1 MRPTLPADPPLPFEG
16 SSRRPSVA
24 PLAFVVAVLA
34 LAGIPAPASA
44 QSDDADDGGRP
55 ELMREPI
62 TFTDVVDAFDD
73 EDIFDLNLTVGFM
86 RSWEIGQIQRQYADP
101 TTADARMTGD
111 WHDIANYE
119 RGTNIL
125 NLGLDVGIFRD
136 LAVYARLPLLLSDD
150 RSLSRIGSPTTADG
164 YLSTPSDGP
173 VFAFDPNGSL
183 HSPTRSGVDYMTFG
197 LAWSLLNQHRD
208 SSVPTWMIMLEGRFN
223 LGDPMRACR
232 RSADMTTT
240 NCNNQDNRVPGG
252 GPIAPGLSA
261 GVGRGMNALR
271 IETRASWRYEVIEPY
286 AGLAFQMEWP
296 GYSSDSFLP
305 SGALAGY
312 INTLPPI
319 QGRFTLGAAIIPWED
334 RLRFQRFTIDL
345 RLTGDYVSEG
355 HEYSP
360 IFDALG
366 SSSNPYFTHPTLEG
380 LTDITNDPG
389 EICNGVDDDMDGDTD
404 EGCGAAG
411 LAESNF
417 FGLTDVQSHGRFGG
431 LVTLEMQAARYIR
444 FAAAVGWVWSPPYV
458 LTQADACNP
467 NVSTGADSDVDLRR
481 VGTCRGGI
489 INPHHR
495 PVIDMPGNRF
505 RVAGTW
511 QIDLS
516 FTITAMF

>member
-1 MRPTLPADPPLPFEG
+1 MLGLG
-16 SSRRPSVA
+16 CV
-24 PLAFVVAVLA
+24 LAFA
-34 LAGIPAPASA
+34 APAA
-44 QSDDADDGGRP
+44 ADGDDDDGGRP

-62 TFTDVVDAFDD
+62 TFTDVIDSFDD
-73 EDIFDLNLTVGFM
+73 EDIFDLNLTVGFL
-86 RSWEIGQIQRQYADP
+86 RTWEIGRIQRQYAD
-101 TTADARMTGD
+101 TTTGDARMSGD

-125 NLGLDVGIFRD
+125 NVGLDIGIFRD
-136 LAVYARLPLLLSDD
+136 LAIYARLPLLLSDD
-150 RSLSRIGSPTTADG
+150 RSLARVGSPGTTDPYLGTSEGSLFTFDADG
-164 YLSTPSDGP
+164 
-173 VFAFDPNGSL
+173 SL
-183 HSPTRSGVDYMTFG
+183 RSPTRSGVDYMSFG

-223 LGDPMRACR
+223 LGDPMRACTR
-232 RSADMTTT
+232 VAEVT
-240 NCNNQDNRVPGG
+240 NCNNADGAAPGA
-252 GPIAPGLSA
+252 GPTAPGLPT

-271 IETRASWRYEVIEPY
+271 IETRASWRYEVVEPY

-296 GYSSDSFLP
+296 GYSTNQFLP

-345 RLTGDYVSEG
+345 RLTGDYISEG

-366 SSSNPYFTHPTLEG
+366 SSTNPYLTAPTLEG
-380 LTDITNDPG
+380 LSDISASGVG
-389 EICNGVDDDMDGDTD
+389 EGCGADGTGDGADNNGDGNID
-404 EGCGAAG
+404 EGCLGAAG
-411 LAESNF
+411 LATSSF
-417 FGLTDVQSHGRFGG
+417 YGLTDVQSHGRFGG
-431 LVTLEMQAARYIR
+431 TLTLEMQAARYIR
-444 FAAAVGWVWSPPYV
+444 FAAGAGFLWSPPYV

-467 NVSTGADSDVDLRR
+467 NVDAFDSGGAALVDLRR

-495 PVIDMPGNRF
+495 PAIDMPGNRF
-505 RVAGTW
+505 RVEGTW

-516 FTITAMF
+516 FSITAMF